1 MTENVF
7 SGLTILDHTRYLL
20 GGYATQVFAD
30 LGADV
35 IKIEEISRG
44 DLCRSDDPKING
56 VSHYFSALNRN
67 KKSLSLNLKS
77 KAGREAYFRLLE
89 RADVVIENF
98 RPGVMERLGIDYSH
112 EKEIRPDII
121 HCSLTGFGQ
130 NDPRSLMAFHDINFQ
145 ALSGY
150 LSLNGGKTSPIH
162 LVDLSTAMVAVQ
174 SIMAALL
181 QRNGTGKGA
190 FCDIRM
196 FDSFVW
202 WNSIL
207 DARYQFSGS
216 RLTADTLDFPVLA
229 YNVYETADSGKIS
242 VGMLE
247 DKFWDTFLSLNGLEE
262 LKPFKL
268 SHPGEAREAFDTME
282 QLFKSRTTQE
292 WKKWL
297 EDKDICAMWVMDK
310 TDAVNYILEQD
321 TGLMEYC
328 DFPCTGETLQ
338 TRIPQLISSI
348 PVSLKHAA
356 PAPKLGE
363 HNAAILKE
371 LGYSDEEILNMSE
384 TGACGTIGVMGPG
397 PEPLEEESL
406 AADPLDPPGV
416 SGRRTGLTNL

>member
-30 LGADV
+30 LGAEV
-35 IKIEEISRG
+35 IKIEEISKG
-44 DLCRSDDPKING
+44 DLCRDDIPRING

-67 KKSLSLNLKS
+67 KKSLSLNLKDQG
-77 KAGREAYFRLLE
+77 GREAYIKLLE

-98 RPGVMERLGIDYSH
+98 RPGVMKRLELDYSI
-112 EKEIRPDII
+112 EKKIKPDII

-130 NDPRSLMAFHDINFQ
+130 DDPRSLKAFHDINFQ

-162 LVDLSTAMVAVQ
+162 FVDISTAMVAVQ

-181 QRNGTGKGA
+181 QRKETGQGA

-207 DARYQFSGS
+207 DSRYQFSGNK
-216 RLTADTLDFPVLA
+216 LTEDTLDFPVLA
-229 YNVYETADSGKIS
+229 YNVYETADHGSIS

-247 DKFWDTFLSLNGLEE
+247 DKFWNQFLSLNGLDE

-268 SHPGEAREAFDTME
+268 SRPKEAPKAFDTLKK
-282 QLFKSRTTQE
+282 LFKSRTMDQ

-297 EDKDICAMWVMDK
+297 KDKDICAMWVMDK
-310 TDAVNYILEQD
+310 KEAVNYIISKD

-348 PVSLKHAA
+348 PVSLKTAI

-363 HNAAILKE
+363 HNHKILKS
-371 LGYSDEEILNMSE
+371 LGYSEVEIIKMSE
-384 TGACGTIGVMGPG
+384 TGACGTLWPCISADKK
-397 PEPLEEESL
+397 EEEKEC
-406 AADPLDPPGV
+406 
-416 SGRRTGLTNL
+416 